1 MSGMLRLAED
11 CMNMDTNKLKS
22 GKRDNII
29 KKYRFFLRER
39 ERERERGGSKPF
51 VGTDDIIK

>member
-29 KKYRFFLRER
+29 KKYRFFFIENKYVKRR
-39 ERERERGGSKPF
+39 VKQM
-51 VGTDDIIK
+51 VGW